1 MTMDGGLSCH
11 TNFQKSTSVLG
22 RGPTYIRTEMC
33 DPHGGG
39 YRGLVLFE
47 GISRPI
53 WTSTHTIIFCV
64 SIGTSMSCAHNS
76 MDVSAE
82 EIPSYSF
89 VGIMLTL
96 SGQKLVGCRVAL

>member
-1 MTMDGGLSCH
+1 
-11 TNFQKSTSVLG
+11 
-22 RGPTYIRTEMC
+22 MC

-39 YRGLVLFE
+39 YRGFEHKVYCLKVYPVLSGPPLKLSFLCKYWDLNE
-47 GISRPI
+47 LCNIRRVKY
-53 WTSTHTIIFCV
+53 T
-64 SIGTSMSCAHNS
+64 HNS

-82 EIPSYSF
+82 EIPNYSF